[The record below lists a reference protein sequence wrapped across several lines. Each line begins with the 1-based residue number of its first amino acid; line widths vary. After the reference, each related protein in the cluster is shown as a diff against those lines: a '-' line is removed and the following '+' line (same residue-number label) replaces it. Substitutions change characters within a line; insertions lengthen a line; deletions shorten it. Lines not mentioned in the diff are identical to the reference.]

1 MANDQKEKNNKPL
14 LYKVEPKEEERV
26 FAQQQPEVKHEQ
38 IEEEQTT
45 SNKEE
50 KIEQLKHEFG
60 VYEALAEVEREKAVA
75 IEWTQSYRNQ
85 EQVEQLPIQ
94 EKTYTRTTES
104 VQETRKQKFV
114 KVERESSS
122 EKVAPKR
129 RRKKK
134 KQESVA
140 TIITR
145 LVTAGKK
152 NICEAELFGEKT
164 QFQVVGMR
172 GEVVK
177 IRIGFRIRY
186 IKLSDINQL
195 KVISGE

>member
-50 KIEQLKHEFG
+50 KIEQLKREFG

-94 EKTYTRTTES
+94 ETREQQS

>member
-94 EKTYTRTTES
+94 ETREQQDRS

>member
-94 EKTYTRTTES
+94 ETREQQS
-104 VQETRKQKFV
+104 IQETENEICTRDTKT
-114 KVERESSS
+114 KVCES
-122 EKVAPKR
+122 
-129 RRKKK
+129 
-134 KQESVA
+134 
-140 TIITR
+140 
-145 LVTAGKK
+145 
-152 NICEAELFGEKT
+152 
-164 QFQVVGMR
+164 
-172 GEVVK
+172 
-177 IRIGFRIRY
+177 
-186 IKLSDINQL
+186 
-195 KVISGE
+195 